1 MRFPLKKNLTKI
13 PTRVGLDEGQA
24 ALPAPAPPAKRKK
37 GERTKKSL
45 RYHRGATTPFR
56 RRGHPAATAA
66 SRNCAASRGAA
77 RPPDVAAL
85 SGFRRFCD
93 RRHGLDR
100 SRPAR
105 DAAPRRVRVRADDVT
120 TRERD
125 DEEATREDEKKKSP
139 ADEPSRRSKAEP
151 PSRAAEPSAEP
162 SRAAPL
168 ITCAAPP
175 TATAHR
181 TTW

>member
-1 MRFPLKKNLTKI
+1 MIRVICAICPPITVICGVPPHPRAHLTSRRPPSAPLLLPLPLPPPPTPPLRCRAWAWTKG
-13 PTRVGLDEGQA
+13 RRLCLRQRRGQ
-24 ALPAPAPPAKRKK
+24 KSERRKDP
-37 GERTKKSL
+37 KKSL

-100 SRPAR
+100 NRPAR
-105 DAAPRRVRVRADDVT
+105 DAAPRRVRVRANDVT

-125 DEEATREDEKKKSP
+125 DEEATSSGGQSQDM
-139 ADEPSRRSKAEP
+139 
-151 PSRAAEPSAEP
+151 
-162 SRAAPL
+162 L
-168 ITCAAPP
+168 
-175 TATAHR
+175 
-181 TTW
+181 

>member
-1 MRFPLKKNLTKI
+1 M
-13 PTRVGLDEGQA
+13 GLDEGQA
-24 ALPAPAPPAKRKK
+24 AAPPAKKRKEK
-37 GERTKKSL
+37 GPKKPL

-100 SRPAR
+100 NRPAR